1 MDKIQHFSLNSPIA
15 RAARIPVLII
25 VGYLILLWYRG
36 ELLLSIIPI
45 FFGGFVGIFFLLLWL
60 FFFSQFVLPVRT
72 INERIQVFK
81 RILLYSV
88 GKHGPAIFIENGEI
102 RPPSKEAKPTP
113 EKRSK
118 RKKDENKSES
128 NPEIKRRGPGVIV
141 LDTASAALLRTA
153 TKFTRAVG
161 PGVAFTE
168 INEFLGG
175 RVDLH
180 LQNSKLGPR
189 EKEDPFAPKAES
201 ETEPAY
207 KSRQNRRFEIR
218 GFTRDGIEV
227 VPIIQVSF
235 RLDAQSGE
243 GFTHFGYN
251 PTSVELA
258 IIGRPIKHK
267 PPPLIQEA
275 ERDSK
280 ERGINLQEISSQN
293 QEANEEWKQIPA
305 YLAVDIWR
313 ECINKFTFT
322 DLFHFIPNKPGAM
335 RIILNQVK
343 SRLQKPFSKHLDEFG
358 NEAVEETENKEFLI
372 LRDRG
377 LRVEDV
383 AILNLCLPISV
394 DEQLIQRWKA
404 TWLIRALQEKEAIES
419 QRSYVSTLGQEMAF
433 LDFAESSSHFLGAIS
448 PQGQK
453 TGKQIA
459 KLLLEGNL
467 YLCNRNP
474 QLHQLSINEI
484 DQLTEILNWIEKG

>member
-1 MDKIQHFSLNSPIA
+1 MDKTQHFSLNSPLA

-25 VGYLILLWYRG
+25 LGYLILLWYRG

-72 INERIQVFK
+72 VNERIQVFK
-81 RILLYSV
+81 RILLYPL

-102 RPPSKEAKPTP
+102 RPPSRKAKPAP

-118 RKKDENKSES
+118 RKMDEKKSES
-128 NPEIKRRGPGVIV
+128 NPEIKRRGPGVIM

-168 INEFLGG
+168 HNEFLGG
-175 RVDLH
+175 RMDLH
-180 LQNSKLGPR
+180 LQNTKLGPR
-189 EKEDPFAPKAES
+189 EKEDSFASKGES
-201 ETEPAY
+201 EAEPSY
-207 KSRQNRRFEIR
+207 KARQNRRFETR

-235 RLDAQSGE
+235 RLDAKPGE

-258 IIGRPIKHK
+258 IIGRPIRRH
-267 PPPLIQEA
+267 PTPLIQDA
-275 ERDSK
+275 ETDTK
-280 ERGINLQEISSQN
+280 NRGLNLQEISSQN
-293 QEANEEWKQIPA
+293 QEATEEWKQIPA

-322 DLFHFIPNKPGAM
+322 DLFHFLPNKPGAM
-335 RIILNQVK
+335 SIILNQVK
-343 SRLQKPFSKHLDEFG
+343 SRLQKPYSKHLDEFG
-358 NEAVEETENKEFLI
+358 NEASEETENKEFLL

-377 LRVEDV
+377 LRVEDI
-383 AILNLCLPISV
+383 AILNLRLPASV

-404 TWLIRALQEKEAIES
+404 TWLIRAIQEKETIES
-419 QRSYVSTLGQEMAF
+419 QRSYVSSLGQEMAF
-433 LDFAESSSHFLGAIS
+433 LDFAESSTHFLGAKS
-448 PQGQK
+448 PQAKK
-453 TGKQIA
+453 TGGQIA
-459 KLLLEGNL
+459 KLLVEGNL

-484 DQLTEILNWIEKG
+484 DQLTEILNWIDKG